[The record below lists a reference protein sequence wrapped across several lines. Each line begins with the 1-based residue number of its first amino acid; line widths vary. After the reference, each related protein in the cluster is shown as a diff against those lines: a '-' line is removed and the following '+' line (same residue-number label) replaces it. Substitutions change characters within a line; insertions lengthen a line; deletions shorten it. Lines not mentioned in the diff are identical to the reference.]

1 MKMIKNLETWLLYGG
16 SLDERIRMGLDKAGY
31 LGFLV
36 MLFGGTG
43 LAFYHRLSG
52 RATPET
58 FSWFGLLILACLVY
72 SVALVARGAT
82 CLDTRKQQKAL
93 LKLGI
98 FSVPFLYALMW
109 LFSKKVNIWYQGASP
124 IALLGMAIT
133 GSVVVV
139 LFAWLMNNLA
149 RKRNETLSRTQ
160 E

>member
-31 LGFLV
+31 LGFIV
-36 MLFGGTG
+36 MLFGGIG
-43 LAFYHRLSG
+43 LEFYHRLSG

-58 FSWFGLLILACLVY
+58 YSWFGLLILACLVY
-72 SVALVARGAT
+72 SAALVARGAT

-93 LKLGI
+93 L
-98 FSVPFLYALMW
+98 YALMW
-109 LFSKKVNIWYQGASP
+109 LFSKKVNIWYQGANP

-139 LFAWLMNNLA
+139 LLTWLMNNLA

-160 E
+160 G